1 MNRPFRLL
9 FFVFGALCSGTG
21 GGRAEPVEPKV
32 KADEVMASVALLDA
46 REQAALAEDPALLK
60 QLVQLT
66 LGQRLLL
73 HEARAAGWPER
84 QDVKAKIERAKDT
97 VLAESWLQ
105 SVSSPPPEYPGE
117 PEIKEAYEAQKA
129 LLATPRQF
137 RIAQIFIACPANA
150 DKSVIRKAEAKLAAV
165 TKKLAA
171 YELDFAAIAR
181 TDSEDTA
188 SVSNGGE
195 IGWLA
200 EAQVQPELRPLI
212 TRLMKHEMSKP
223 VRLNDGWHI
232 LKCLDRREAGTP
244 TLQDVRGRIV
254 AQLRTAKT
262 KANRDAHV
270 ARLLEANPVTVDEE
284 ELARRCA
291 KAAEHSS
298 PPAPG
303 DKEISSTKLQPPEKA
318 AGPPGNPRD

>member
-1 MNRPFRLL
+1 MNRSFRLL
-9 FFVFGALCSGTG
+9 SLVFGALCSGAG
-21 GGRAEPVEPKV
+21 GGRAEPADPKV

-73 HEARAAGWPER
+73 HEARAAGWNER
-84 QDVKAKIERAKDT
+84 QEVKAKIERAKDT

-105 SVSSPPPEYPGE
+105 SVSAPPPEYPDE
-117 PEIKEAYEAQKA
+117 AEIKEAYEAQKA
-129 LLATPRQF
+129 ALATPRQF
-137 RIAQIFIACPANA
+137 RIAQIFIACPPNS
-150 DKSVIRKAEAKLAAV
+150 DKSATRKAEAKLAAV

-171 YELDFAAIAR
+171 YEIDFATIAR

-223 VRLNDGWHI
+223 VRLADGWHI

-244 TLQDVRGRIV
+244 TLQEVRSRI
-254 AQLRTAKT
+254 ATQLRAAKT
-262 KANRDAHV
+262 KANREAYV
-270 ARLLEANPVTVDEE
+270 AKLLEANPVTVDEA

-291 KAAEHSS
+291 KAAENSS
-298 PPAPG
+298 PPEPG
-303 DKEISSTKLQPPEKA
+303 AKEISSINPQPPEKA
-318 AGPPGNPRD
+318 AGPPGNPSD